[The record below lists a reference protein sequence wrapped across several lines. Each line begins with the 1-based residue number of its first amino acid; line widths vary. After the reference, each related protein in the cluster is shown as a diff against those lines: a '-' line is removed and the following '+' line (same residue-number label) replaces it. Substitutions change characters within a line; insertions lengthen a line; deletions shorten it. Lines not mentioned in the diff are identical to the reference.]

1 MSPMDC
7 AALRNAIE
15 PLAAGEP
22 PTPAQQAHLAGCAS
36 CQARLALAVRLER
49 VLTEWPVP
57 VPGPALAQ
65 RVLATTRQEAW
76 QREQVV
82 DWGFNVAIAAG
93 LTAIVAGVV
102 AIVWL
107 LGSAAGPA
115 ATAQVVTGVTS
126 ALLERMQGQA
136 AVLATATLLLTATLV
151 AWWWAE
157 ARG

>member
-1 MSPMDC
+1 MSAVDC
-7 AALRNAIE
+7 AALRDAIE
-15 PLAAGEP
+15 PLAAGDAA
-22 PTPAQQAHLAGCAS
+22 TPDQHAHLAECAS
-36 CQARLALAVRLER
+36 CQARVALALRLER
-49 VLTEWPVP
+49 VLAEWPVP

-82 DWGFNVAIAAG
+82 DWGFNVAIATG
-93 LTAIVAGVV
+93 LVAIVAGVV

-115 ATAQVVTGVTS
+115 ATTQVVTGVTT

-157 ARG
+157 ERG

>member
-1 MSPMDC
+1 MSPVDC

-49 VLTEWPVP
+49 VLAEWPVP

-93 LTAIVAGVV
+93 LTAIVAG
-102 AIVWL
+102 ASGDRL
-107 LGSAAGPA
+107 AARLGCRTGGDGAGRDQRDVRPA
-115 ATAQVVTGVTS
+115 RRGC
-126 ALLERMQGQA
+126 R
-136 AVLATATLLLTATLV
+136 
-151 AWWWAE
+151 
-157 ARG
+157 ARRRCSRRRPCC